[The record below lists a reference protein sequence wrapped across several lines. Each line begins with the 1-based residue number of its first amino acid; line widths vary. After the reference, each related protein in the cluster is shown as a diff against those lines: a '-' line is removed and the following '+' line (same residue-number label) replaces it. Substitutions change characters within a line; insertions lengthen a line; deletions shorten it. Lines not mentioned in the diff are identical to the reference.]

1 MGNEEG
7 LTGYW
12 KFNEASGTTA
22 YDSSPN
28 GNHGTVSGAVSTT
41 DAAPVAP

>member
-1 MGNEEG
+1 MGTEEG

-12 KFNEASGTTA
+12 KFNEASGATA

-28 GNHGTVSGAVSTT
+28 GNNGIISGAVSTA
-41 DAAPVAP
+41 DAAPVSP